1 MITKDKMSHV
11 FNTEFTKRKSSTLN
25 RDFVEEIW
33 NESETTTKGEISVN
47 TVADIV
53 MDAQKILRDRVER
66 LSGQKGMI
74 KNLRSNI
81 EVKNEEVVEF
91 AKYYGEDREQLNNMT
106 K

>member
-25 RDFVEEIW
+25 RDFVDEIW

-53 MDAQKILRDRVER
+53 MDAQNILRDRIQR

-81 EVKNEEVVEF
+81 
-91 AKYYGEDREQLNNMT
+91 
-106 K
+106 